1 MIIRYLT
8 QADAAEHEKVA
19 SQAFAFSTD
28 IRDPEAAL
36 PCEKVLG
43 AFADDGKTLLAD
55 LELYERNC
63 HYDGNLLTCAAIGG
77 VAAKPEHRGKG
88 AVKALFD
95 TVFRENK
102 YDISILYPF
111 SEGYY
116 RKLGYERVG
125 TSVSATVPFAELA
138 GVERNQ
144 DAVLYE
150 GNDTEQL
157 LSTYNRCAKAYN
169 LCFTRDT
176 AEAFPAEPYL
186 SMCYTYVWKNR
197 SFATFSVDRG
207 KSTVFVKEI
216 YFDSRESMLG
226 IVGFLRNYETNQ
238 KKLCFQNIP
247 GNSPLLRYVADL
259 HDCEIT
265 AHNTGSVRI
274 LNPERV
280 LKAHRYPPR
289 DGAFTL
295 QIGGDVYRVTFSA
308 DGADVDKNDSY
319 TPDAVMSLSR
329 ASQLLLCGF
338 TDETYIPD
346 LVINDPDSDFFRV
359 FPPKTTFFSDDL

>member
-19 SQAFAFSTD
+19 SQAFVFSTD
-28 IRDPEAAL
+28 INDPQAAL

-43 AFADDGKTLLAD
+43 AFTDDGKTLMAD
-55 LELYERNC
+55 LELYERRC
-63 HYDGNLLTCAAIGG
+63 HYDGGLLTCAAIGG

-95 TVFRENK
+95 TVFRESK

-125 TSVSATVPFAELA
+125 NSVSAAVPFAELA
-138 GVERNQ
+138 GIERSQ

-157 LSTYNRCAKAYN
+157 LSTYNRCAEAYN
-169 LCFTRDT
+169 LCFVRDT
-176 AEAFPAEPYL
+176 AEMFPAKPYL
-186 SMCYTYVWKNR
+186 SQSYTYVWKNR

-216 YFDSRESMLG
+216 YFDSCESMLG

-238 KKLCFQNIP
+238 KKVCFENIP
-247 GNSPLLRYVADL
+247 ENSPLLRFVGDL
-259 HDCEIT
+259 KNCEI
-265 AHNTGSVRI
+265 ALRNTGSARI
-274 LNPERV
+274 LNPEKV

-295 QIGGDVYRVTFSA
+295 QIGEDVYRVTFSA
-308 DGADVDKNDSY
+308 DGVHVDKNSAY
-319 TPDAVMSLSR
+319 APDAVMPVSR

-338 TDETYIPD
+338 TDEAYLPD

-359 FPPKTTFFSDDL
+359 FPPKTTFFSDNL